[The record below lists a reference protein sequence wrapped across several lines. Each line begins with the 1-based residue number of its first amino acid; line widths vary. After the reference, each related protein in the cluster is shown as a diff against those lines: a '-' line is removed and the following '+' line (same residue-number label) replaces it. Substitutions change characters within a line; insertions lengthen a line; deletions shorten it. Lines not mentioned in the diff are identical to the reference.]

1 LGVPERLLEVENL
14 CVRFRSRDGGPER
27 DAVRGVSLT
36 LNRSETLA
44 LVGESGS
51 GKSATA
57 LSILQLLPQEAYHPA
72 GSIRFEGRELIGA
85 SRGELRQIRGNRAG
99 IVFQEPMSSLN
110 PLHTI
115 LQQVTEV
122 LLAHR
127 PMHKQ
132 RARQRAIELLE
143 RVGLRQVERC
153 IKAYPHQ
160 LSGGERQRVMIA
172 QALANDPVLL
182 IADEPTSGLDV
193 TIQAA
198 LLELLRS
205 LQQQLGMALLLITH
219 DLDIVRHMADR
230 VCVMAQGEVVES
242 GSTAAIFGAPRHEHT
257 RRLLAAAPKADPVPA
272 DPQAPVLLEAE
283 GVSVRYP
290 LTKGWFRPQTH
301 LTALDAV
308 TVRIRRGHTLG
319 VVGESGSGKS
329 TLGLALLRLL
339 RSTGRI
345 VFDGHDLHALGEK
358 ELLPLRRHMQ
368 IVFQDPYGS
377 LSPRATVGEIVEE
390 GLRVHEPNRPAP
402 ERRQDVV
409 AALAEVGLRAD
420 IVDRYPDQF
429 SGGERQRIA
438 IARALVLRP
447 RLLVLDEPTSALDVS
462 VQAQIIDL
470 LRDLQRRHGLSY
482 LFVSHDIKVVRA
494 LAHDIAVLRD
504 GRLVEAGPADRV
516 VEAPRSEYTRAL
528 MAASLLLEPANGA
541 AETC

>member
-36 LNRSETLA
+36 LDRGETLA

-57 LSILQLLPQEAYHPA
+57 LSILQLLPSEAYHPA

-85 SRGELRQIRGNRAG
+85 SKGELRQIRGNRAG

-110 PLHTI
+110 PLHTV
-115 LQQVTEV
+115 LKQVTEV

-132 RARQRAIELLE
+132 RAGQRAVELLE
-143 RVGLRQVERC
+143 LVGLRQVERC
-153 IKAYPHQ
+153 MKAYPHQ

-198 LLELLRS
+198 LLELLRE
-205 LQQQLGMALLLITH
+205 LQRQLGMALLLITH

-242 GSTAAIFGAPRHEHT
+242 GPATRIFSGPRHEHT
-257 RRLLAAAPKADPVPA
+257 RRLLAAAPTADPVPA

-290 LTKGWFRPQTH
+290 LTKGWFRAQTH
-301 LTALDAV
+301 LTALDGV
-308 TVRIRRGHTLG
+308 SVRIRRGHTLG

-329 TLGLALLRLL
+329 TLGLALLRLV

-345 VFDGHDLHALGEK
+345 VFDGHDLHALGDK

-390 GLRVHEPNRPAP
+390 GLRVHEPGRPAS
-402 ERRQDVV
+402 ERQQEVA
-409 AALAEVGLRAD
+409 AALAEVGLAAD

-470 LRDLQRRHGLSY
+470 LRELQRRHRLSY

-494 LAHDIAVLRD
+494 LAHDIAVLRN

-516 VEAPRSEYTRAL
+516 VEAPRSEYSRAL
-528 MAASLLLEPANGA
+528 MAASFLLEPAKGA
-541 AETC
+541 AAAS